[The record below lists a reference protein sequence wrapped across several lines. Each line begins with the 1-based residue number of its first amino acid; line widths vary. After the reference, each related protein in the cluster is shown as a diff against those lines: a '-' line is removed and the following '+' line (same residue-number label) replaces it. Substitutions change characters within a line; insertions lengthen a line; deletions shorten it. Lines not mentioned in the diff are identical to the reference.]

1 MEMMSENVPESPT
14 SNSEQSHLDSQE
26 VVPDG
31 LSDAQLVALDM
42 VLSGASD
49 SAVAREVKVDRRTVY
64 RWRVEHPV
72 FSATLAKRRRQLWE
86 LGVDRFREL
95 TKLALDR
102 LETQIRDPYVPISM
116 RAARAVVALAQLGK
130 AAGGGEL
137 PRQTSAMYCSVELK
151 GKPKGGTTD
160 EHG

>member
-1 MEMMSENVPESPT
+1 MSENVSKSPT
-14 SNSEQSHLDSQE
+14 SHDEQLHQKPQE
-26 VVPDG
+26 PLPEG

-42 VLSGASD
+42 VLSGAGD
-49 SAVAREVKVDRRTVY
+49 AAVAREVKVDRRTVY

-102 LETQIRDPYVPISM
+102 LEAQIRDPYAPISM
-116 RAARAVVALAQLGK
+116 RAARAVVALAHLGK
-130 AAGGGEL
+130 AASAGEL
-137 PRQTSAMYCSVELK
+137 PRRTSSLYSAVELEQP
-151 GKPKGGTTD
+151 GCGAPK
-160 EHG
+160 E